1 MAGTFKFEL
10 VSPERILMSVDAD
23 QVRLPGAD
31 GDFTVMAG
39 LAPVIANLRP
49 GTLDVKVEGTT
60 RRVFIKSGFADVQ
73 AELLTVLAKDAT
85 DVADLTGSRL
95 AAEIEAAE
103 AALKAATEDEARRM
117 AFDAVT
123 ELKAL
128 AGGAGGGKAH

>member
-23 QVRLPGAD
+23 QVRLPGSD

-39 LAPVIANLRP
+39 HAPVIANLRP
-49 GTLDVKVEGTT
+49 GTLDVKADGTT

-95 AAEIEAAE
+95 TAEIESAE
-103 AALKAATEDEARRM
+103 AALKAANDDEARRM

-128 AGGAGGGKAH
+128 AGGAAGKGH

>member
-23 QVRLPGAD
+23 QVRLPGSD

-39 LAPVIANLRP
+39 HTPVIANLRP
-49 GTLDVKVEGTT
+49 GTLDVKIEGTT

-73 AELLTVLAKDAT
+73 ADLLTVLAKDAT
-85 DVADLTGSRL
+85 DVADLSGARL
-95 AAEIEAAE
+95 ASELETAE
-103 AALKAATEDEARRM
+103 AAFKAATDDETRRM
-117 AFDAVT
+117 AYDAVT

-128 AGGAGGGKAH
+128 AGGGGKGH

>member
-23 QVRLPGAD
+23 QVRLPGSD

-39 LAPVIANLRP
+39 HTPVIANLRP
-49 GTLDVKVEGTT
+49 GTLDVKIEGTT

-85 DVADLTGSRL
+85 DVAELTGSRL
-95 AAEIEAAE
+95 TSEIEAAE
-103 AALKAATEDEARRM
+103 AAFKAATDDEARRM
-117 AFDAVT
+117 AYDAVT

-128 AGGAGGGKAH
+128 AGGGAKAH

>member
-23 QVRLPGAD
+23 QVRLPGSD

-39 LAPVIANLRP
+39 HAPVIANLRP

-60 RRVFIKSGFADVQ
+60 RRIFIKSGFADVQ

-85 DVADLTGSRL
+85 DVADLTGARL
-95 AAEIEAAE
+95 TEEIETAE
-103 AALKAATEDEARRM
+103 TVLKSAKSDEDRRM
-117 AFDAVT
+117 AHDALT
-123 ELKAL
+123 ELKAI
-128 AGGAGGGKAH
+128 AGGSGGKAH